1 MIKKKHVSID
11 ISIGSI
17 FWILFTLGLIF
28 VLFKLTDVI
37 ILLFTTIL
45 ITLAVCP
52 FVDWLE
58 KYKINRAISAAV
70 ILLSILGLF
79 IFSIVSLAQ
88 PLIAQTELFLQKLPV
103 IIDTVSPIKF
113 DAASLTP
120 QFSTFPGQ
128 VITIALGTFSGFL
141 TTFTVIVMSYYMIQ
155 EMHKLK
161 SYMTFWFG
169 AKGERYYVIT
179 EKLEQ
184 QVGYWVRGEML
195 LMLIVGTLSYV
206 GYLIIGLPFA
216 LPLAFIAGMLEL
228 IPNIGPTVA
237 TIPAVL
243 VGLSISPGH
252 GLAALVV
259 SIIVQQLENNVIV
272 PKVMQKVIGLN
283 PVVIILAIMTGFQ
296 LGGPLTAILALPI
309 VLTARVI
316 LGHVRLNKYTTIPEL
331 D

>member
-1 MIKKKHVSID
+1 
-11 ISIGSI
+11 
-17 FWILFTLGLIF
+17 
-28 VLFKLTDVI
+28 
-37 ILLFTTIL
+37 
-45 ITLAVCP
+45 
-52 FVDWLE
+52 
-58 KYKINRAISAAV
+58 
-70 ILLSILGLF
+70 
-79 IFSIVSLAQ
+79 
-88 PLIAQTELFLQKLPV
+88 
-103 IIDTVSPIKF
+103 
-113 DAASLTP
+113 
-120 QFSTFPGQ
+120 
-128 VITIALGTFSGFL
+128 
-141 TTFTVIVMSYYMIQ
+141 
-155 EMHKLK
+155 
-161 SYMTFWFG
+161 
-169 AKGERYYVIT
+169 
-179 EKLEQ
+179 
-184 QVGYWVRGEML
+184 
-195 LMLIVGTLSYV
+195 MLIVGTLSYI

-252 GLAALVV
+252 GLAALIV

-272 PKVMQKVIGLN
+272 PKIMQKVIGLN